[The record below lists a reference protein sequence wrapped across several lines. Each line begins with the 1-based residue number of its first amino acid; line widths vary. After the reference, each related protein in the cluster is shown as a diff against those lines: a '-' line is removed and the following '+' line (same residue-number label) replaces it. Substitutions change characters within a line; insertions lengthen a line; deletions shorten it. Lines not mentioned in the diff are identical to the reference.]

1 MLILAVLL
9 NVWGQLHTLFRRY
22 IRPGISCYRRRG
34 RFNEFI
40 ESDTDKAWIKFT
52 SAISISLRPKAARE
66 ISELYLIS
74 LAHTCFIFF
83 SFTCNFEVLRHFF
96 KSKKKEKN
104 GRVGLVVVKGKPRE
118 LGVST
123 DFGIKFQQ
131 DDSHEDRASRRS
143 PNRYSIRRTRFSLQ
157 ISLFTVSRLVIV
169 RAEHLYP
176 RLWIKSRGNG

>member
-1 MLILAVLL
+1 MLDVELCLPDFNHVNTSIADM
-9 NVWGQLHTLFRRY
+9 QLSHYDYMVNTIKLRNITLIFC
-22 IRPGISCYRRRG
+22 GS
-34 RFNEFI
+34 
-40 ESDTDKAWIKFT
+40 S
-52 SAISISLRPKAARE
+52 
-66 ISELYLIS
+66 
-74 LAHTCFIFF
+74 FIFF